1 MSEPA
6 EAAEPA
12 QATQAAEA
20 SEPADASE
28 ASQPA
33 DASEA
38 SQPADASEASE
49 PADAAEAADASPPA
63 DAAEAATAPEPA
75 DLADPRFWQLPAAD
89 RAAAFE
95 ELRRRPG
102 PVFFGDRATG
112 RGFHALVR
120 HADVVEASRTPAVF
134 LSGPGVTTP
143 APARW
148 VRLLFGDSMV
158 NLDDPRHAQLRRIV
172 SRAFTP
178 RLLDRVE
185 EDVRRIST
193 ELVDRIERERPE
205 DFVSAVAAEL
215 PFQVIC
221 TMMGIPERPRGAILD
236 LVNRSSEDIG
246 VARPLRRRFRAPGR
260 GLRALARMQGIV
272 AGIGRERR
280 RRPEE
285 DLISALVTADLDGRR
300 LTGRELGA
308 FFSLLLVAGVETTR
322 NALAHGLHLLTVHP
336 EQRALLL
343 DDLDGRL
350 GGAVDEMIRHATPII
365 QFNRTLAADHELGG
379 TGGTLLRAGE
389 KVALF
394 YGSANRDETVFPDPD
409 AFDIT
414 RTPNPHLGFG
424 GGGPHYCLGA
434 HLAQQEMTALFREL
448 FTRLPEA
455 RSVGEPQLV
464 PSSFDHRVR
473 SLRFTF

>member
-1 MSEPA
+1 ME
-6 EAAEPA
+6 
-12 QATQAAEA
+12 T
-20 SEPADASE
+20 PADTTESFASFTNR
-28 ASQPA
+28 
-33 DASEA
+33 
-38 SQPADASEASE
+38 
-49 PADAAEAADASPPA
+49 ADAAGPA
-63 DAAEAATAPEPA
+63 DRVAAV
-75 DLADPRFWQLPAAD
+75 DLADPAFWRLPVPA
-89 RAAAFE
+89 RAAAFA
-95 ELRRRPG
+95 ELRRLPG
-102 PVFFGDRATG
+102 PVYFGDRATG

-178 RLLDRVE
+178 RLLGRVE

-193 ELVDRIERERPE
+193 ALVDRVERDRPE

-221 TMMGIPERPRGAILD
+221 TMMGIPERPRREILD
-236 LVNRSSEDIG
+236 LVNRTSADIG
-246 VARPLRRRFRAPGR
+246 VARTLSRRLRSPGR
-260 GLRALARMQGIV
+260 GLRALARMQVIV

-280 RRPEE
+280 RRPAE
-285 DLISALVTADLDGRR
+285 DLVSALVTADVDGRR

-308 FFSLLLVAGVETTR
+308 FFTLLLVAGVETTR

-343 DDLDGRL
+343 ADLDGRL
-350 GGAVDEMIRHATPII
+350 DGAVDEMVRHATPII
-365 QFNRTLAADHELGG
+365 QFHRTVAVDHELGG
-379 TGGTLLRAGE
+379 PGGPLLRAGE
-389 KVALF
+389 KVALY
-394 YGSANRDETVFPDPD
+394 YGSANRDEAVFPDPD
-409 AFDIT
+409 AFDLT
-414 RTPNPHLGFG
+414 RTPNPHLGYG

-434 HLAQQEMTALFREL
+434 HLARQEMTALFREL

-455 RSVGEPQLV
+455 RSVGEPELV

>member
-1 MSEPA
+1 MDTPTKL
-6 EAAEPA
+6 P
-12 QATQAAEA
+12 T
-20 SEPADASE
+20 PT
-28 ASQPA
+28 PGT
-33 DASEA
+33 
-38 SQPADASEASE
+38 P
-49 PADAAEAADASPPA
+49 
-63 DAAEAATAPEPA
+63 
-75 DLADPRFWQLPAAD
+75 DLTDPRFWQLPAPA
-89 RAAAFE
+89 RAAAFA
-95 ELRRRPG
+95 ELRRLPA
-102 PVFFGDRATG
+102 PVYFGDRATG

-134 LSGPGVTTP
+134 RSGPGVTTP
-143 APARW
+143 EPARW

-178 RLLDRVE
+178 RLLGRVE
-185 EDVRRIST
+185 EDARRICT
-193 ELVDRIERERPE
+193 ALVDGVERDRPE
-205 DFVSAVAAEL
+205 DFVGAVAGEL

-221 TMMGIPERPRGAILD
+221 TMMGVPERPRRTILE
-236 LVNRSSEDIG
+236 LVNRTSEDIG
-246 VARPLRRRFRAPGR
+246 VARPLRRRLRMPGR
-260 GLRALARMQGIV
+260 GLAALARMQGIV
-272 AGIGRERR
+272 AAIGRERR
-280 RRPEE
+280 RRPAE

-343 DDLDGRL
+343 ADLDGRL
-350 GGAVDEMIRHATPII
+350 DGAVDEIVRHATPIV
-365 QFNRTLAADHELGG
+365 QFRRTVAVDHELGG
-379 TGGTLLRAGE
+379 PGGPLLRAGE
-389 KVALF
+389 KVVLY

-414 RTPNPHLGFG
+414 RTPNPHLGYG

-434 HLAQQEMTALFREL
+434 HLARQEMTTLFREL

-455 RSVGEPQLV
+455 RSVGEPVLA